1 MEVWG
6 THHNNK
12 DIGFIMT
19 KYVALL
25 RKAIDNRK
33 NPGAAYRRHIYI
45 RARLAID
52 MKLLEIGA
60 TEPVVKQHRA
70 MLEAAIMEIE
80 TYYISETIMNEL
92 KKSGAIAPLDKSFAD
107 GEDELDIE
115 DNYNQ
120 LGNNDDK
127 HLNIDDVSA
136 TADTVRKRIRDQVE
150 ELPKPTVSMEET
162 VASIE
167 QSNSYIGEASTK
179 NDTHISTV
187 ETQLSSSIPETHKG
201 QGVPDNANI
210 SDNNANISDNNV
222 NVSVEAQHH
231 VTNEQNGSAYTFGTG
246 ILKGH
251 VQEATQYTTFK
262 QPENTSF
269 GDENKKKFDTFND
282 RNSGKQGEL
291 KAERSSDDELRSRNT
306 TTYERDIQKDVDTRQ
321 TNERPDKQVH
331 EDEYTQPPQVQEIN
345 IDSNSAIPNFSAFL
359 NFNQPA
365 KHQSSYNSHQDR
377 EILEEKK
384 NEASSEPQVALV
396 NDNNAQPEINEHR
409 EEDDG
414 FLKSEVETEDRDE
427 VIKVS
432 AFDEDAVPDFLRADS
447 QPTNR
452 QSSYKEEVDVDGVIE
467 EKIEYVED
475 TYPTYEKALN
485 HQDAYD
491 VEPKDDYNL
500 GEVNKDPNASVA
512 WSNINNSVFASDD
525 NSVAFGNNRR
535 KENNPGI
542 QAIAYV
548 VNISLVLFFCIVV
561 FVVYRNYYA
570 NKSPDM
576 VKAENIA
583 TVKKSISNKTTSIDE
598 LTKNLASVDYS
609 GKNETEIQPENK
621 AVDVDTH
628 EISTASV
635 KNDRD
640 QPDNIGQNEVKTPEQ
655 QIATET
661 TTNAEDANV
670 VQPNDNDVD
679 QKAESNNNLLKS
691 DTKTSPE
698 TKETIDKT
706 DIASLST
713 AMLYDQK
720 PDKKWNK
727 VSSSRVDWTILPT
740 STGSNGNHQY
750 AAKADILFAAQSLVA
765 GVTIKKNTD
774 KNLAAS
780 YILEIRFKYTG
791 TEKNKTI
798 SDIDHIDLEVKNNN
812 ATQNFIISKFDDNY
826 FASAL
831 IVDEK
836 NKQLDDELMRA
847 FQGINIIFSR
857 SDNEKFF
864 IYLDKGKAGEEAISK
879 VIAG

>member
-1 MEVWG
+1 MEIWG
-6 THHNNK
+6 AHHNNK
-12 DIGFIMT
+12 DIGFVMT

-150 ELPKPTVSMEET
+150 ELPKQTVAMTET
-162 VASIE
+162 VASVV
-167 QSNSYIGEASTK
+167 QSDSYVGGADTK
-179 NDTHISTV
+179 NDTHISSS
-187 ETQLSSSIPETHKG
+187 ETQLSSLSPERQEG
-201 QGVPDNANI
+201 QTV
-210 SDNNANISDNNV
+210 SDIA
-222 NVSVEAQHH
+222 NVSDQNINVSAEAQLH
-231 VTNEQNGSAYTFGTG
+231 VSNEQRSSAYTFGTG

-251 VQEATQYTTFK
+251 VQETTQPTTFK
-262 QPENTSF
+262 QSDNTSF
-269 GDENKKKFDTFND
+269 REENKQTFNTFD
-282 RNSGKQGEL
+282 NRNLDKQNEL
-291 KAERSSDDELRSRNT
+291 KSERSLNHDLHSQNIAT
-306 TTYERDIQKDVDTRQ
+306 HERDIQKDIDTEQ
-321 TNERPDKQVH
+321 TNESPEKRGH
-331 EDEYTQPPQVQEIN
+331 GGEYTQSPHVQEIN

-359 NFNQPA
+359 NFNQPV
-365 KHQSSYNSHQDR
+365 KQQSSYSNHQDH
-377 EILEEKK
+377 EVLEEKK
-384 NEASSEPQVALV
+384 NEEPSEPQVTLV
-396 NDNNAQPEINEHR
+396 NDDNGPSEINKHW
-409 EEDDG
+409 EENDG
-414 FLKSEVETEDRDE
+414 FLKSEVEIEDRND
-427 VIKVS
+427 VIKEG
-432 AFDEDAVPDFLRADS
+432 AFDEDAVPDFLRADNHS
-447 QPTNR
+447 TDME
-452 QSSYKEEVDVDGVIE
+452 SSHKEEKDVDRVIE
-467 EKIEYVED
+467 ERVQYVED
-475 TYPTYEKALN
+475 TYPTYEKTLT
-485 HQDAYD
+485 DRETYEI
-491 VEPKDDYNL
+491 EPKDDYNL

-512 WSNINNSVFASDD
+512 WSNINNSVFASDE
-525 NSVAFGNNRR
+525 NPVSFGNNRR

-570 NKSPDM
+570 NKSPDI
-576 VKAENIA
+576 VKAENTA
-583 TVKKSISNKTTSIDE
+583 TVKKSVGNKTTSIDE
-598 LTKNLASVDYS
+598 LTKNLANVDHS
-609 GKNETEIQPENK
+609 EKNAIETQPENK
-621 AVDVDTH
+621 AADVDTH

-635 KNDRD
+635 KNDSV
-640 QPDNIGQNEVKTPEQ
+640 QPDNIGQNEIKIPEQ

-661 TTNAEDANV
+661 TTNADDANV
-670 VQPNDNDVD
+670 VQPSDSDVD
-679 QKAESNNNLLKS
+679 QKAASNNTTQQS
-691 DTKTSPE
+691 DTKTSSE
-698 TKETIDKT
+698 TKEPTDQK

-740 STGSNGNHQY
+740 STGNNGNHQY

>member
-1 MEVWG
+1 
-6 THHNNK
+6 
-12 DIGFIMT
+12 MT

-150 ELPKPTVSMEET
+150 ELPKQTVAMTET
-162 VASIE
+162 VASVV
-167 QSNSYIGEASTK
+167 QSDSYVGGADTK
-179 NDTHISTV
+179 NDTHISSS
-187 ETQLSSSIPETHKG
+187 ETQLSSLSPERQEG
-201 QGVPDNANI
+201 QTV
-210 SDNNANISDNNV
+210 SDIA
-222 NVSVEAQHH
+222 NVSDQNINVSAEAQLH
-231 VTNEQNGSAYTFGTG
+231 VSNEQRSSAYTFGTG

-251 VQEATQYTTFK
+251 VQETTQPTTFK
-262 QPENTSF
+262 QSDNTSF
-269 GDENKKKFDTFND
+269 REENKQTFNTFD
-282 RNSGKQGEL
+282 NRNLDKQNEL
-291 KAERSSDDELRSRNT
+291 KSERSLNHDLHSQNIAT
-306 TTYERDIQKDVDTRQ
+306 HERDIQKDIDTEQ
-321 TNERPDKQVH
+321 TNESPEKRGH
-331 EDEYTQPPQVQEIN
+331 GGEYTQSPHVQEIN

-359 NFNQPA
+359 NFNQPV
-365 KHQSSYNSHQDR
+365 KQQSSYSNHQDH
-377 EILEEKK
+377 EVLEEKK
-384 NEASSEPQVALV
+384 NEEPSEPQVTLV
-396 NDNNAQPEINEHR
+396 NDDNGPSEINKHW
-409 EEDDG
+409 EENDG
-414 FLKSEVETEDRDE
+414 FLKSEVEIEDRND
-427 VIKVS
+427 VIKEG
-432 AFDEDAVPDFLRADS
+432 AFDEDAVPDFLRADNHS
-447 QPTNR
+447 TDME
-452 QSSYKEEVDVDGVIE
+452 SSHKEEKDVDRVIE
-467 EKIEYVED
+467 ERVQYVED
-475 TYPTYEKALN
+475 TYPTYEKTLT
-485 HQDAYD
+485 DRETYEI
-491 VEPKDDYNL
+491 EPKDDYNL

-512 WSNINNSVFASDD
+512 WSNINNSVFASDE
-525 NSVAFGNNRR
+525 NPVSFGNNRR

-570 NKSPDM
+570 NKSPDI
-576 VKAENIA
+576 VKAENTA
-583 TVKKSISNKTTSIDE
+583 TVKKSVGNKTTSIDE
-598 LTKNLASVDYS
+598 LTKNLANVDHS
-609 GKNETEIQPENK
+609 EKNAIETQPENK
-621 AVDVDTH
+621 AADVDTH

-635 KNDRD
+635 KNDSV
-640 QPDNIGQNEVKTPEQ
+640 QPDNIGQNEIKIPEQ

-661 TTNAEDANV
+661 TTNADDANV
-670 VQPNDNDVD
+670 VQPSDSDVD
-679 QKAESNNNLLKS
+679 QKAASNNTTQQS
-691 DTKTSPE
+691 DTKTSSE
-698 TKETIDKT
+698 TKEPTDQK

-740 STGSNGNHQY
+740 STGNNGNHQY

>member
-1 MEVWG
+1 
-6 THHNNK
+6 
-12 DIGFIMT
+12 MT

-127 HLNIDDVSA
+127 HLNIDDVST

-150 ELPKPTVSMEET
+150 ELPKPTVAMTET
-162 VASIE
+162 VDTAE
-167 QSNSYIGEASTK
+167 QSDSYVGITETK
-179 NDTHISTV
+179 NDTSLASADTQFLSSIS
-187 ETQLSSSIPETHKG
+187 ETQEG
-201 QGVPDNANI
+201 QTVSEIANV
-210 SDNNANISDNNV
+210 SDQNV
-222 NVSVEAQHH
+222 NVSAEAQHR
-231 VTNEQNGSAYTFGTG
+231 VSNEQSSSAYNFGTG

-251 VQEATQYTTFK
+251 IQEATQSTTFK

-269 GDENKKKFDTFND
+269 REENKQTFNTFDD
-282 RNSGKQGEL
+282 RNLDKQNEL
-291 KAERSSDDELRSRNT
+291 KSESSSDHDLHSRNT
-306 TTYERDIQKDVDTRQ
+306 ATHERDIQKEIDTEE
-321 TNERPDKQVH
+321 TNERREKQAYGG
-331 EDEYTQPPQVQEIN
+331 EYSQPPHVQEIN

-359 NFNQPA
+359 NFNQPV
-365 KHQSSYNSHQDR
+365 KHQSSYSNHQDH
-377 EILEEKK
+377 EVLEEKK
-384 NEASSEPQVALV
+384 NEEPSEPELTLV
-396 NDNNAQPEINEHR
+396 NDDNGQSEINEHC
-409 EEDDG
+409 EGNDG
-414 FLKSEVETEDRDE
+414 FLKSEIESEDRND
-427 VIKVS
+427 VIKED
-432 AFDEDAVPDFLRADS
+432 AFDEDAVPDFLRTDNHS
-447 QPTNR
+447 TDIE
-452 QSSYKEEVDVDGVIE
+452 SSHNEEKDVDRVIE
-467 EKIEYVED
+467 EKEQYVED
-475 TYPTYEKALN
+475 TYQAYEKTLNDRETYEI
-485 HQDAYD
+485 
-491 VEPKDDYNL
+491 EPKDDYNL
-500 GEVNKDPNASVA
+500 GEVNKDSNASVA
-512 WSNINNSVFASDD
+512 WSNINNSVFVSDD
-525 NSVAFGNNRR
+525 NPVAFGKNRR

-570 NKSPDM
+570 NKSPDI
-576 VKAENIA
+576 VKAENTA
-583 TVKKSISNKTTSIDE
+583 TVKKSVGNKTTSIDE
-598 LTKNLASVDYS
+598 LTKNLANVDHKE
-609 GKNETEIQPENK
+609 KNATEPQPENK
-621 AVDVDTH
+621 AVDVNTH

-635 KNDRD
+635 KNDSV
-640 QPDNIGQNEVKTPEQ
+640 QPDNITQNEVKTSEQ
-655 QIATET
+655 PIATET
-661 TTNAEDANV
+661 TTNADDANV
-670 VQPNDNDVD
+670 VQPSDSDVD
-679 QKAESNNNLLKS
+679 QKAASNNTTQQS
-691 DTKTSPE
+691 DTKTSSE
-698 TKETIDKT
+698 TKETTDQN

-727 VSSSRVDWTILPT
+727 LSSSRVDWTILPT
-740 STGSNGNHQY
+740 STGNNGNHQY

-798 SDIDHIDLEVKNNN
+798 SDIDHIDLEVKNND

-836 NKQLDDELMRA
+836 NKQLDDELMHA

>member
-1 MEVWG
+1 MEIWG
-6 THHNNK
+6 AHHNNK
-12 DIGFIMT
+12 DIGFVMT

-150 ELPKPTVSMEET
+150 ELPKQTVAMTET
-162 VASIE
+162 VASVV
-167 QSNSYIGEASTK
+167 QSDSYVGGADTK
-179 NDTHISTV
+179 NDTHISSS
-187 ETQLSSSIPETHKG
+187 ETQLSSLSPERQEG
-201 QGVPDNANI
+201 QTV
-210 SDNNANISDNNV
+210 SDIA
-222 NVSVEAQHH
+222 NVSDQNINVSAEAQLH
-231 VTNEQNGSAYTFGTG
+231 VSNEQRSSAYTFGTG

-251 VQEATQYTTFK
+251 VQETTQPTTFK
-262 QPENTSF
+262 QSDNTSF
-269 GDENKKKFDTFND
+269 REENKQTFNTFD
-282 RNSGKQGEL
+282 NRNLDKQNEL
-291 KAERSSDDELRSRNT
+291 KSERSLNHDLHTQNIAT
-306 TTYERDIQKDVDTRQ
+306 HERDIQKDIDTEQ
-321 TNERPDKQVH
+321 TNESPEKRGH
-331 EDEYTQPPQVQEIN
+331 GGEYTQSPHVQEIN

-359 NFNQPA
+359 NFNQPV
-365 KHQSSYNSHQDR
+365 KQQSSYSNHQDH
-377 EILEEKK
+377 EVLEEKK
-384 NEASSEPQVALV
+384 NEEPSEPQVALV
-396 NDNNAQPEINEHR
+396 NDDNGPSEINKHW
-409 EEDDG
+409 EENDG
-414 FLKSEVETEDRDE
+414 FLKSEDEIEDRND
-427 VIKVS
+427 VIKEG
-432 AFDEDAVPDFLRADS
+432 AFDEDAVPDFLRADNHS
-447 QPTNR
+447 TDIE
-452 QSSYKEEVDVDGVIE
+452 SSHKEEKDVDRVIE
-467 EKIEYVED
+467 EKVQYVED
-475 TYPTYEKALN
+475 TYPTYEKTLT
-485 HQDAYD
+485 DRETYEI
-491 VEPKDDYNL
+491 EPKDDYNL

-512 WSNINNSVFASDD
+512 WSNINNSVFASDE
-525 NSVAFGNNRR
+525 NSVSFGNNRR

-570 NKSPDM
+570 NKSPDI
-576 VKAENIA
+576 VKAENTA
-583 TVKKSISNKTTSIDE
+583 TVKKSVGNKTTSIDE
-598 LTKNLASVDYS
+598 LTKNLANVDHS
-609 GKNETEIQPENK
+609 EKNAIETQPENK
-621 AVDVDTH
+621 ATDVDTH

-635 KNDRD
+635 KNDSV
-640 QPDNIGQNEVKTPEQ
+640 QPDNIGQNEIKIPEQ

-661 TTNAEDANV
+661 TTNADDANV
-670 VQPNDNDVD
+670 VQPSDSDVD
-679 QKAESNNNLLKS
+679 QKAASNNTTQQS
-691 DTKTSPE
+691 DTKTSSE
-698 TKETIDKT
+698 TKEPTDQN

-727 VSSSRVDWTILPT
+727 VSSSRVDWTILST
-740 STGSNGNHQY
+740 STGNNGNHQY

>member
-1 MEVWG
+1 MEIWG
-6 THHNNK
+6 AHHNNK

-120 LGNNDDK
+120 LGGNDDK

-150 ELPKPTVSMEET
+150 ELPKPAVAMTET
-162 VASIE
+162 VAPVV
-167 QSNSYIGEASTK
+167 QRNSYVGVADRK
-179 NDTHISTV
+179 NDAHASSDEI
-187 ETQLSSSIPETHKG
+187 ELSSSTADTRNG
-201 QGVPDNANI
+201 QSASEIASTPNQNRNI
-210 SDNNANISDNNV
+210 SAEEQHS
-222 NVSVEAQHH
+222 VS
-231 VTNEQNGSAYTFGTG
+231 NEKNTSAYTFGTG

-251 VQEATQYTTFK
+251 VQEATHSATSK
-262 QPENTSF
+262 QPEDTSF
-269 GDENKKKFDTFND
+269 REENKQKFSSFGE
-282 RNSGKQGEL
+282 RNLNKQSEPES
-291 KAERSSDDELRSRNT
+291 ERSSGHDLNTRNT
-306 TTYERDIQKDVDTRQ
+306 TTYEPDIQKDIDTEQ
-321 TNERPDKQVH
+321 TNEHLAKQVH
-331 EDEYTQPPQVQEIN
+331 GNEYTQPPHVQEIN

-365 KHQSSYNSHQDR
+365 KHQSPYSNHQDR
-377 EILEEKK
+377 EVLEEKK
-384 NEASSEPQVALV
+384 NKESSEPQITLV
-396 NDNNAQPEINEHR
+396 NDDNVQPEINNQWKEN
-409 EEDDG
+409 DG
-414 FLKSEVETEDRDE
+414 FLRPEVELKDKDE
-427 VIKVS
+427 VVKET
-432 AFDEDAVPDFLRADS
+432 AFDEDAVPDFLKTENH
-447 QPTNR
+447 PTDM
-452 QSSYKEEVDVDGVIE
+452 QSSHKEEKNVDGVIG
-467 EKIEYVED
+467 EKEQYVED
-475 TYPTYEKALN
+475 RYSAYEKELN
-485 HQDAYD
+485 SREEYEI
-491 VEPKDDYNL
+491 EPKGDYNFSD
-500 GEVNKDPNASVA
+500 VNKDPNASVA
-512 WSNINNSVFASDD
+512 WGNINNSVFASDG
-525 NSVAFGNNRR
+525 NSGAFGNNRR

-570 NKSPDM
+570 NKSPDI
-576 VKAENIA
+576 VKAENTA
-583 TVKKSISNKTTSIDE
+583 TVNKNAGNKTNSIDE
-598 LTKNLASVDYS
+598 LTKNLASADHIE
-609 GKNETEIQPENK
+609 KNATETKSENK
-621 AVDVDTH
+621 VADVETH

-635 KNDRD
+635 KNDSA
-640 QPDNIGQNEVKTPEQ
+640 QPDNNSKNEVKTPEQ
-655 QIATET
+655 QIATEA
-661 TTNAEDANV
+661 TTNTDDSNI
-670 VQPNDNDVD
+670 VQPTDSEVD
-679 QKAESNNNLLKS
+679 QKAASSNTIQQS
-691 DTKTSPE
+691 DTKASSEVTE
-698 TKETIDKT
+698 NTEQN

-740 STGSNGNHQY
+740 ATGNSGNHQY
-750 AAKADILFAAQSLVA
+750 AAKADILFAAQSLVV

-831 IVDEK
+831 IIDEK
-836 NKQLDDELMRA
+836 NKQLGDELIRA

-864 IYLDKGKAGEEAISK
+864 IYLDKGKAGEEAIGK

>member
-6 THHNNK
+6 AHHNNK

-127 HLNIDDVSA
+127 HFNIDDVSA

-150 ELPKPTVSMEET
+150 ELPKPAVAMAET
-162 VASIE
+162 VTSLE
-167 QSNSYIGEASTK
+167 QSNRYVGGADTK
-179 NDTHISTV
+179 NDKHLSSD
-187 ETQLSSSIPETHKG
+187 ETQLSATIPEMDKG
-201 QGVPDNANI
+201 QSVSDTANV
-210 SDNNANISDNNV
+210 SDKNV
-222 NVSVEAQHH
+222 NVSAEAQHH
-231 VTNEQNGSAYTFGTG
+231 VSNGQSSSAYTFGTG

-251 VQEATQYTTFK
+251 VQEATQSTTFK
-262 QPENTSF
+262 QAESTSF
-269 GDENKKKFDTFND
+269 RDESKQKFDTFD
-282 RNSGKQGEL
+282 YRNSGQQSEL
-291 KAERSSDDELRSRNT
+291 KAVRSSDHDLHSRNT
-306 TTYERDIQKDVDTRQ
+306 ATYEGDIPKDVDTRQ
-321 TNERPDKQVH
+321 TNEHPEKQLNG
-331 EDEYTQPPQVQEIN
+331 DEHTQPPQVQEIN

-359 NFNQPA
+359 NFNQSA
-365 KHQSSYNSHQDR
+365 KHQSSYNNHQDR
-377 EILEEKK
+377 EVLEEKK
-384 NEASSEPQVALV
+384 NEESSEPQITLV
-396 NDNNAQPEINEHR
+396 NNDVKPETNEHW
-409 EEDDG
+409 EENDG

-427 VIKVS
+427 VNKES
-432 AFDEDAVPDFLRADS
+432 AFDEDAVPDFLRADNHS
-447 QPTNR
+447 TDTE
-452 QSSYKEEVDVDGVIE
+452 SSYKEEKDVNSFIE
-467 EKIEYVED
+467 EKEQYIAD
-475 TYPTYEKALN
+475 AYPAYEKTLN
-485 HQDAYD
+485 DQDAYE

-500 GEVNKDPNASVA
+500 SEVNKDPNASVA
-512 WSNINNSVFASDD
+512 WSNINNSVFASDG
-525 NSVAFGNNRR
+525 NSAAFGNNRR

-570 NKSPDM
+570 NKSPDI
-576 VKAENIA
+576 VKAENTT
-583 TVKKSISNKTTSIDE
+583 TVKKSAGNKATSIDE
-598 LTKNLASVDYS
+598 LTKNLANVDLTE
-609 GKNETEIQPENK
+609 KNAIETQSENK
-621 AVDVDTH
+621 AADINTH

-635 KNDRD
+635 KNDSV
-640 QPDNIGQNEVKTPEQ
+640 QPDNNVQNDVKTSEQ
-655 QIATET
+655 QVNTET
-661 TTNAEDANV
+661 TMNADDANV
-670 VQPNDNDVD
+670 VQPSDSEVD
-679 QKAESNNNLLKS
+679 QKVASNNTTQQS
-691 DTKTSPE
+691 DTKTLSE
-698 TKETIDKT
+698 TKETTDQS

-740 STGSNGNHQY
+740 STGNNGNHQY

-847 FQGINIIFSR
+847 FQGLNIIFSR

>member
-6 THHNNK
+6 AHHNNK

-127 HLNIDDVSA
+127 HFNIDDVSA

-150 ELPKPTVSMEET
+150 ELPKPAVAVAET
-162 VASIE
+162 VATIE
-167 QSNSYIGEASTK
+167 QSDSYVGDAATK
-179 NDTHISTV
+179 NDTHISPV
-187 ETQLSSSIPETHKG
+187 ETQPSSSITETHKG
-201 QGVPDNANI
+201 QSGSDNANV
-210 SDNNANISDNNV
+210 SDKNV
-222 NVSVEAQHH
+222 NVSAEAQHH
-231 VTNEQNGSAYTFGTG
+231 VSNVQSSSAYTFGTG

-251 VQEATQYTTFK
+251 VQEATQSTTFK

-269 GDENKKKFDTFND
+269 RDESKQKFDTFD
-282 RNSGKQGEL
+282 YRNSGQQSEL
-291 KAERSSDDELRSRNT
+291 KAERSSDGDLHSRNT
-306 TTYERDIQKDVDTRQ
+306 ATYERDIQKDVDTRQ
-321 TNERPDKQVH
+321 TNERPEKQVH
-331 EDEYTQPPQVQEIN
+331 GGEYTQPPQVQEIN
-345 IDSNSAIPNFSAFL
+345 IDNNSAIPNFSAFL
-359 NFNQPA
+359 NFNQPP
-365 KHQSSYNSHQDR
+365 KHQSPYNNHQDR
-377 EILEEKK
+377 EVLEEKK
-384 NEASSEPQVALV
+384 NEESSEPQVTLV
-396 NDNNAQPEINEHR
+396 DDEDVQPETNDHW
-409 EEDDG
+409 EENDG
-414 FLKSEVETEDRDE
+414 SLKSEVETRGRDE
-427 VIKVS
+427 VIKED
-432 AFDEDAVPDFLRADS
+432 AFDEDAVPDFLRADN
-447 QPTNR
+447 QPTDM
-452 QSSYKEEVDVDGVIE
+452 QSSYKEEDDVDGVIE
-467 EKIEYVED
+467 EKAQYVED
-475 TYPTYEKALN
+475 TYPAYEKTLN
-485 HQDAYD
+485 HQDAYEVD
-491 VEPKDDYNL
+491 PKDDYNL
-500 GEVNKDPNASVA
+500 GDVNKDPNASVA
-512 WSNINNSVFASDD
+512 WSNINNPVFASDD

-570 NKSPDM
+570 NKSPDI
-576 VKAENIA
+576 VKAENTA
-583 TVKKSISNKTTSIDE
+583 TVKKSVGNKTTSIDE
-598 LTKNLASVDYS
+598 LTKNLASVDYTR
-609 GKNETEIQPENK
+609 KNATETQPENK
-621 AVDVDTH
+621 ATDVDTH

-635 KNDRD
+635 KNDSV
-640 QPDNIGQNEVKTPEQ
+640 QPDNNFQNEVKAPEQ
-655 QIATET
+655 QIATEV
-661 TTNAEDANV
+661 TTNADDANL
-670 VQPNDNDVD
+670 VQPSDNEVD
-679 QKAESNNNLLKS
+679 QKTAPNNATQQSN
-691 DTKTSPE
+691 TKTSSE
-698 TKETIDKT
+698 TKETTDQS

-740 STGSNGNHQY
+740 STGNNGNHQY

>member
-1 MEVWG
+1 
-6 THHNNK
+6 
-12 DIGFIMT
+12 MT

-150 ELPKPTVSMEET
+150 ELPKQTVAMTET
-162 VASIE
+162 VASVV
-167 QSNSYIGEASTK
+167 QSDSYVGGADTK
-179 NDTHISTV
+179 NDTHISSS
-187 ETQLSSSIPETHKG
+187 ETQLSSLSPERQEG
-201 QGVPDNANI
+201 QTV
-210 SDNNANISDNNV
+210 SDIA
-222 NVSVEAQHH
+222 NVSDQNINVSAEAQLH
-231 VTNEQNGSAYTFGTG
+231 VSNEQRSSAYTFGTG

-251 VQEATQYTTFK
+251 VQETTQPTTFK
-262 QPENTSF
+262 QSDNTSF
-269 GDENKKKFDTFND
+269 REENKQTFNTFD
-282 RNSGKQGEL
+282 NRNLDKQNEL
-291 KAERSSDDELRSRNT
+291 KSERSLNHDLHTQNIAT
-306 TTYERDIQKDVDTRQ
+306 HERDIQKDIDTEQ
-321 TNERPDKQVH
+321 TNESPEKRGH
-331 EDEYTQPPQVQEIN
+331 GGEYTQSPHVQEIN

-359 NFNQPA
+359 NFNQPV
-365 KHQSSYNSHQDR
+365 KQQSSYSNHQDH
-377 EILEEKK
+377 EVLEEKK
-384 NEASSEPQVALV
+384 NEEPSEPQVALV
-396 NDNNAQPEINEHR
+396 NDDNGPSEINKHW
-409 EEDDG
+409 EENDG
-414 FLKSEVETEDRDE
+414 FLKSEDEIEDRND
-427 VIKVS
+427 VIKEG
-432 AFDEDAVPDFLRADS
+432 AFDEDAVPDFLRADNHS
-447 QPTNR
+447 TDIE
-452 QSSYKEEVDVDGVIE
+452 SSHKEEKDVDRVIE
-467 EKIEYVED
+467 EKVQYVED
-475 TYPTYEKALN
+475 TYPTYEKTLT
-485 HQDAYD
+485 DRETYEI
-491 VEPKDDYNL
+491 EPKDDYNL

-512 WSNINNSVFASDD
+512 WSNINNSVFASDE
-525 NSVAFGNNRR
+525 NSVSFGNNRR

-570 NKSPDM
+570 NKSPDI
-576 VKAENIA
+576 VKAENTA
-583 TVKKSISNKTTSIDE
+583 TVKKSVGNKTTSIDE
-598 LTKNLASVDYS
+598 LTKNLANVDHS
-609 GKNETEIQPENK
+609 EKNAIETQPENK
-621 AVDVDTH
+621 ATDVDTH

-635 KNDRD
+635 KNDSV
-640 QPDNIGQNEVKTPEQ
+640 QPDNIGQNEIKIPEQ

-661 TTNAEDANV
+661 TTNADDANV
-670 VQPNDNDVD
+670 VQPSDSDVD
-679 QKAESNNNLLKS
+679 QKAASNNTTQQS
-691 DTKTSPE
+691 DTKTSSE
-698 TKETIDKT
+698 TKEPTDQN

-740 STGSNGNHQY
+740 STGNNGNHQY

>member
-1 MEVWG
+1 MEIWG
-6 THHNNK
+6 AHHNNK
-12 DIGFIMT
+12 DIGFVMT

-150 ELPKPTVSMEET
+150 ELPKQTVAMTET
-162 VASIE
+162 VASVV
-167 QSNSYIGEASTK
+167 QSDSYVGGADTK
-179 NDTHISTV
+179 NDTHISSS
-187 ETQLSSSIPETHKG
+187 ETQLSSLSPERQEG
-201 QGVPDNANI
+201 QTV
-210 SDNNANISDNNV
+210 SDIA
-222 NVSVEAQHH
+222 NVSDQNINVSAEAQLH
-231 VTNEQNGSAYTFGTG
+231 VSNEQRSSAYIFGTG

-251 VQEATQYTTFK
+251 VQETTQPTTFK
-262 QPENTSF
+262 QSDNTSF
-269 GDENKKKFDTFND
+269 REENKQTFNTFD
-282 RNSGKQGEL
+282 NRNLDKQNEL
-291 KAERSSDDELRSRNT
+291 KSERSLNHDLHSQNIAT
-306 TTYERDIQKDVDTRQ
+306 HERDIQKDIDTEQ
-321 TNERPDKQVH
+321 TNESPEKRGH
-331 EDEYTQPPQVQEIN
+331 GGEYTQSPHVQEIN

-359 NFNQPA
+359 NFNQPV
-365 KHQSSYNSHQDR
+365 KQQSSYSNHQDH
-377 EILEEKK
+377 EVLEEKK
-384 NEASSEPQVALV
+384 NEEPSEPQVALV
-396 NDNNAQPEINEHR
+396 NDDNGPSEINKHW
-409 EEDDG
+409 EENDG
-414 FLKSEVETEDRDE
+414 FLKSEDEIEDRND
-427 VIKVS
+427 VIKEG
-432 AFDEDAVPDFLRADS
+432 AFDEDAVPDFLRADNHS
-447 QPTNR
+447 TDIE
-452 QSSYKEEVDVDGVIE
+452 SSHKEEKDVDRVIE
-467 EKIEYVED
+467 EKVQYVED
-475 TYPTYEKALN
+475 TYPTYEKTLT
-485 HQDAYD
+485 DRETYEI
-491 VEPKDDYNL
+491 EPKDDYNL

-512 WSNINNSVFASDD
+512 WSNINNSVFASDE
-525 NSVAFGNNRR
+525 NSVSFGNNRR

-570 NKSPDM
+570 NKSPDI
-576 VKAENIA
+576 VKAENTA
-583 TVKKSISNKTTSIDE
+583 TVKKSVGNKTTSIDE
-598 LTKNLASVDYS
+598 LTKNLANVDHS
-609 GKNETEIQPENK
+609 EKNAIETQPENK
-621 AVDVDTH
+621 ATDVDTH

-635 KNDRD
+635 KNDSV
-640 QPDNIGQNEVKTPEQ
+640 QPDNIGQNEIKIPEQ

-661 TTNAEDANV
+661 TTNADDANV
-670 VQPNDNDVD
+670 VQPSDSDVD
-679 QKAESNNNLLKS
+679 QKAASNNTTQQS
-691 DTKTSPE
+691 DTKTSSE
-698 TKETIDKT
+698 TKEPTDQN

-740 STGSNGNHQY
+740 STGNNGNHQY

>member
-1 MEVWG
+1 
-6 THHNNK
+6 
-12 DIGFIMT
+12 MT

-150 ELPKPTVSMEET
+150 ELPKQTVAMTET
-162 VASIE
+162 VASVV
-167 QSNSYIGEASTK
+167 QSDSYVGGADTK
-179 NDTHISTV
+179 NDTHISSS
-187 ETQLSSSIPETHKG
+187 ETQLSSLSPERQEG
-201 QGVPDNANI
+201 QTV
-210 SDNNANISDNNV
+210 SDIA
-222 NVSVEAQHH
+222 NVSDQNINVSAEAQLH
-231 VTNEQNGSAYTFGTG
+231 VSNEQRSSAYTFGTG

-251 VQEATQYTTFK
+251 VQETTQPTTFK
-262 QPENTSF
+262 QSDNTSF
-269 GDENKKKFDTFND
+269 REENKQTFNTFD
-282 RNSGKQGEL
+282 NRNLDKQNEL
-291 KAERSSDDELRSRNT
+291 KSERSLNHDLHTQNIAT
-306 TTYERDIQKDVDTRQ
+306 HERDIQKDIDTEQ
-321 TNERPDKQVH
+321 TNESPEKRGH
-331 EDEYTQPPQVQEIN
+331 GGEYTQSPHVQEIN

-359 NFNQPA
+359 NFNQPV
-365 KHQSSYNSHQDR
+365 KQQSSYSNHQDH
-377 EILEEKK
+377 EVLEEKK
-384 NEASSEPQVALV
+384 NEEPSEPQVALV
-396 NDNNAQPEINEHR
+396 NDDNGPSEINKHW
-409 EEDDG
+409 EENDG
-414 FLKSEVETEDRDE
+414 FLKSEDEIEDRND
-427 VIKVS
+427 VIKEG
-432 AFDEDAVPDFLRADS
+432 AFDEDAVPDFLRADNHS
-447 QPTNR
+447 TDIE
-452 QSSYKEEVDVDGVIE
+452 SSHKEEKDVDRVIE
-467 EKIEYVED
+467 EKVQYVED
-475 TYPTYEKALN
+475 TYPTYEKTLT
-485 HQDAYD
+485 DRETYEI
-491 VEPKDDYNL
+491 EPKDDYNL

-512 WSNINNSVFASDD
+512 WSNINNSVFASDE
-525 NSVAFGNNRR
+525 NSVSFGNNRR

-570 NKSPDM
+570 NKSPDI
-576 VKAENIA
+576 VKAENTA
-583 TVKKSISNKTTSIDE
+583 TVKKSVGNKTTSIDE
-598 LTKNLASVDYS
+598 LTKNLANVDHS
-609 GKNETEIQPENK
+609 EKNAIETQPENK
-621 AVDVDTH
+621 ATDVDTH

-635 KNDRD
+635 KNDSV
-640 QPDNIGQNEVKTPEQ
+640 QPDNIGQNEIKIPEQ

-661 TTNAEDANV
+661 TTNADDANV
-670 VQPNDNDVD
+670 VQPSDSDVD
-679 QKAESNNNLLKS
+679 QKAASNNTTQQS
-691 DTKTSPE
+691 DTKTSSE
-698 TKETIDKT
+698 TKEPTDQN

-727 VSSSRVDWTILPT
+727 VSSSRVDWTILST
-740 STGSNGNHQY
+740 STGNNGNHQY

>member
-6 THHNNK
+6 AHHNNK

-115 DNYNQ
+115 ENYNQ

-150 ELPKPTVSMEET
+150 ELPKPTVAMAET
-162 VASIE
+162 IAPIV
-167 QSNSYIGEASTK
+167 QSNSDVGVTETK
-179 NDTHISTV
+179 NDTHVASDEI
-187 ETQLSSSIPETHKG
+187 QLSSSISDTQEAQT
-201 QGVPDNANI
+201 VSDIANV
-210 SDNNANISDNNV
+210 SDQNV
-222 NVSVEAQHH
+222 NVSAEAQHH
-231 VTNEQNGSAYTFGTG
+231 VSNEQSSSAYTFGTG

-251 VQEATQYTTFK
+251 VQEATQSTTFK

-269 GDENKKKFDTFND
+269 REENKQTFNTFDD
-282 RNSGKQGEL
+282 RNLDKQNEL
-291 KAERSSDDELRSRNT
+291 KSERSSDHDLHSRNSAIHD
-306 TTYERDIQKDVDTRQ
+306 RNIQKDIDTEP
-321 TNERPDKQVH
+321 TNERPEKQVYGG
-331 EDEYTQPPQVQEIN
+331 EYSKPPHVQEIN

-359 NFNQPA
+359 NFNQPV
-365 KHQSSYNSHQDR
+365 KHQSSYSNHQDH
-377 EILEEKK
+377 EVLEEKK
-384 NEASSEPQVALV
+384 NEEPSEPQVTLV
-396 NDNNAQPEINEHR
+396 NDDNGQSEINER
-409 EEDDG
+409 WEGNDE
-414 FLKSEVETEDRDE
+414 FLKSEVESEDRNDVVKE
-427 VIKVS
+427 G
-432 AFDEDAVPDFLRADS
+432 AFDEDAVPDFLRTDNHS
-447 QPTNR
+447 TDMG
-452 QSSYKEEVDVDGVIE
+452 SSHKEEKDVDRVIE
-467 EKIEYVED
+467 EKEQYVD
-475 TYPTYEKALN
+475 GTYPPYEKTLTDRETYEI
-485 HQDAYD
+485 
-491 VEPKDDYNL
+491 EPKDDYNL

-512 WSNINNSVFASDD
+512 WGNINNSVFSSDD
-525 NSVAFGNNRR
+525 NPVTFGNNRR

-570 NKSPDM
+570 NKSPDI
-576 VKAENIA
+576 VKAENTA
-583 TVKKSISNKTTSIDE
+583 TVKKSVGNKTTSIDE
-598 LTKNLASVDYS
+598 LTKNLANVDHTE
-609 GKNETEIQPENK
+609 KNATETQSENK
-621 AVDVDTH
+621 VVDANTH

-635 KNDRD
+635 KNDSV
-640 QPDNIGQNEVKTPEQ
+640 QPENIAQNEAKTQEHQ
-655 QIATET
+655 VVTET
-661 TTNAEDANV
+661 TTNADDANV
-670 VQPNDNDVD
+670 VQPSDSEVD
-679 QKAESNNNLLKS
+679 PKAASNNTTQQG
-691 DTKTSPE
+691 DTKTSSE
-698 TKETIDKT
+698 TKETTDQN

-740 STGSNGNHQY
+740 STGNNGNHQY

>member
-1 MEVWG
+1 MEIWG
-6 THHNNK
+6 AHHNNK
-12 DIGFIMT
+12 DIGFVMT

-150 ELPKPTVSMEET
+150 ELPKQTVAMTET
-162 VASIE
+162 VASVV
-167 QSNSYIGEASTK
+167 QSDSYVGGADTK
-179 NDTHISTV
+179 NDTHISSS
-187 ETQLSSSIPETHKG
+187 ETQLSSLSPERQEG
-201 QGVPDNANI
+201 QTV
-210 SDNNANISDNNV
+210 SDIA
-222 NVSVEAQHH
+222 NVSDQNINVSAEAQLH
-231 VTNEQNGSAYTFGTG
+231 VSNEQRSSAYTFGTG

-251 VQEATQYTTFK
+251 VQETTQPTTFK
-262 QPENTSF
+262 QSDNTSF
-269 GDENKKKFDTFND
+269 REENKQTFNTFD
-282 RNSGKQGEL
+282 NRNLDKQNEL
-291 KAERSSDDELRSRNT
+291 KSERSLNHDLHSQNIAT
-306 TTYERDIQKDVDTRQ
+306 HERDIQKDIDTEQ
-321 TNERPDKQVH
+321 TNESPEKRGH
-331 EDEYTQPPQVQEIN
+331 GGEYTQSPHVQEIN

-359 NFNQPA
+359 NFNQPV
-365 KHQSSYNSHQDR
+365 KQQSSYSNHQDH
-377 EILEEKK
+377 EVLEEKK
-384 NEASSEPQVALV
+384 NEEPSEPQVALV
-396 NDNNAQPEINEHR
+396 NDDNGPSEINKHW
-409 EEDDG
+409 EENDG
-414 FLKSEVETEDRDE
+414 FLKSEDEIEDRND
-427 VIKVS
+427 VIKEG
-432 AFDEDAVPDFLRADS
+432 AFDEDAVPDFLRADNHS
-447 QPTNR
+447 TDIE
-452 QSSYKEEVDVDGVIE
+452 SSHKEEKDVDRVIE
-467 EKIEYVED
+467 EKVQYVED
-475 TYPTYEKALN
+475 TYPTYEKTLT
-485 HQDAYD
+485 DRETYEI
-491 VEPKDDYNL
+491 EPKDDYNL

-512 WSNINNSVFASDD
+512 WSNINNSVFASDE
-525 NSVAFGNNRR
+525 NSVSFGNNRR

-570 NKSPDM
+570 NKSPDI
-576 VKAENIA
+576 VKAENTA
-583 TVKKSISNKTTSIDE
+583 NVKKSVGNKTTSIDE
-598 LTKNLASVDYS
+598 LTKNLANVDHS
-609 GKNETEIQPENK
+609 EKNAIETQPENK
-621 AVDVDTH
+621 ATDVDTH

-635 KNDRD
+635 KNDSV
-640 QPDNIGQNEVKTPEQ
+640 QPDNIGQNEIKIPEQ

-661 TTNAEDANV
+661 TTNADDANV
-670 VQPNDNDVD
+670 VQPSDSDVD
-679 QKAESNNNLLKS
+679 QKAASNNITQQS
-691 DTKTSPE
+691 DTKTSSE
-698 TKETIDKT
+698 TKEPTDQN

-740 STGSNGNHQY
+740 STGNNGNHQY

-864 IYLDKGKAGEEAISK
+864 IYLDKGKAGDEAISK